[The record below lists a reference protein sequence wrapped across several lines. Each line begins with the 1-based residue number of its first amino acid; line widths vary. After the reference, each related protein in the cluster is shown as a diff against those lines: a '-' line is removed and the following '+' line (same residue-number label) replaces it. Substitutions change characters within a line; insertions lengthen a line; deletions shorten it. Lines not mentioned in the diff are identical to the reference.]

1 MAEIWDIELEEDV
14 FVLFSST
21 LAVATGFLCLQVQ
34 LHLLL
39 VYREYQ
45 RRGEGARAVQQY
57 RPPLLVPVGPPFSL
71 DLFTE
76 EYCVQFFRLVF
87 SNFFM
92 ILQLTRDKLYPRK
105 YPNDAAIF
113 CA

>member
-1 MAEIWDIELEEDV
+1 MAETWDTELEEDV

-21 LAVATGFLCLQVQ
+21 LAVATGILCLHVQ

-39 VYREYQ
+39 LHREHQ
-45 RRGEGARAVQQY
+45 RREEGARRVVRQYQY

-76 EYCVQFFRLVF
+76 EYCIHFFRWVLTF
-87 SNFFM
+87 S
-92 ILQLTRDKLYPRK
+92 P
-105 YPNDAAIF
+105 
-113 CA
+113 